1 MGWSEDSLAMAIA
14 QRKQHDSQTT
24 EECTPEATPM
34 AVNSKSTA
42 DVIWRLMFFHPET
55 ELLIHEIELTEEQ
68 ASEIWPCVM
77 ALPSTRRPDPYGDYR
92 VQGVFIG
99 ASAKR

>member
-1 MGWSEDSLAMAIA
+1 MWSEDSRAIAIA
-14 QRKQHDSQTT
+14 QRKLHDSKIT
-24 EECTPEATPM
+24 EECARESTPM

-42 DVIWRLMFFHPET
+42 DVIWHLMFFHPET

-68 ASEIWPCVM
+68 ASAIWPCVM
-77 ALPSTRRPDPYGDYR
+77 ALPKTQRPDPYGDYR

-99 ASAKR
+99 ASAK